1 MANASDVMTT
11 RQSEQNP
18 KLSQSIFTFPTHG
31 NESIDAN
38 IDLQVDMKFDLKDL
52 SSDDDDYL
60 GE

>member
-1 MANASDVMTT
+1 MTT

-18 KLSQSIFTFPTHG
+18 KLSQSIFTFPTHD
-31 NESIDAN
+31 NDSIDAN